1 MKLFAIRHGQTD
13 WNVAGRMQGCT
24 DIELNET
31 GLAQAEAAA
40 QTIGGHGISLIISSP
55 LSRARKTAEILNRV
69 LNCPII
75 VDDALRERGF
85 GIYEGMLISEIRGMV
100 KMDPEY
106 FDKPGSPDSRS
117 VEPMEALRKRVGRL
131 LDDIR
136 VRYPDETVLLVTH
149 GGTMRAISSYFRGDK
164 ASAEAVAGNCQLTEF
179 DFDDI
184 PQTEKK
190 ENTMTLK
197 ELVIKSRSCRA
208 YDESYRMTEQN
219 LRELIELARFAPT
232 SGNQQALKFYI
243 SWEKDEVDAIA
254 KCTHWGKDKP
264 YPGINPS
271 AFVLII
277 QDTDIDKR
285 EWSWWREAGIAAQTI
300 LLGAAEKGLNG
311 LMIGS
316 YDNGPLRELVGL
328 KENHKLLLVLAIGK
342 GTESAVVED
351 LEPGDEKSVYRDEN
365 GVTHVKKR
373 KLDELILKRA

>member
-1 MKLFAIRHGQTD
+1 MKIFAIRHGQTD
-13 WNVAGRMQGCT
+13 WNVQGIMQGNT

-31 GLAQAEAAA
+31 GLAQAEEAAK
-40 QTIGGHGISLIISSP
+40 TIGGHGIDLIISSP
-55 LSRARKTAEILNRV
+55 LKRALKTAETLNKV

-75 VDDALRERGF
+75 CDDALRERGF
-85 GIYEGMLISEIRGMV
+85 GDYEGMAISQIRGMV

-106 FDKPGSPDSRS
+106 FDKTGSGESHG
-117 VEPMEALRKRVGRL
+117 VEPMSELCGRVGRL
-131 LDDIR
+131 LDGIR
-136 VRYPDETVLLVTH
+136 VKYPDRTVLLVTH
-149 GGTMRAISSYFRGDK
+149 GGTMRAISSYFRGDG
-164 ASAEAVAGNCQLTEF
+164 ASEEPVAGNCQLVEF
-179 DFDDI
+179 GCDKL
-184 PQTEKK
+184 TAGKAEEK
-190 ENTMTLK
+190 NMSIR

-208 YDESYRMTEQN
+208 YDESYRMTEQD

-243 SWEKDEVDAIA
+243 SWEKDEADAIA
-254 KCTHWGKDKP
+254 KFTHWGKDRP

-277 QDTDIDKR
+277 QDTDIDRR

-300 LLGAAEKGLNG
+300 LLGAAERDLNG

-316 YDNGPLRELVGL
+316 FDNGPLRELVGL

-342 GTESAVVED
+342 GTERAVAED
-351 LEPGDEKSVYRDEN
+351 LQPGDEKSVYRDEN

-373 KLDELILKRA
+373 TLDELILKRA